1 MWAPNPGPNPF
12 SSPAQGMGNVLT
24 HTRQARK
31 LIVHHG
37 GHMELEE
44 LHVLCN
50 DMGRR
55 AILLIAPKLIVY
67 LHDVGQ
73 FVSQVILK

>member
-1 MWAPNPGPNPF
+1 
-12 SSPAQGMGNVLT
+12 
-24 HTRQARK
+24 
-31 LIVHHG
+31 
-37 GHMELEE
+37 MELEE

-50 DMGRR
+50 DMGCRTV
-55 AILLIAPKLIVY
+55 LLIAPKLIVD